1 MEFNAADLLHS
12 FETRVYGY
20 MAFLTDDY
28 PPVGLERSRAARR
41 AAGAARRTEPPAA
54 PAV

>member
-1 MEFNAADLLHS
+1 MHS

-28 PPVGLERSRAARR
+28 PPIGLERARGGPPPAAV
-41 AAGAARRTEPPAA
+41 APTTPEPPAT
-54 PAV
+54 PAA